1 MRMMVRKLSFILLIF
16 ANLICMIG
24 SSQSSSQQQ
33 NIHVLRLKPHADLK
47 QSIAEFA
54 KANKIKAGAIV
65 TCVGSLEQYNLR
77 FANQQHG
84 TKSTGHFEVLSL
96 SGTFS
101 DSAMHLHLSVADSTG
116 KTIGGHLLDENLVYT
131 TIELV
136 VADLTDLEFT
146 RETDSTYGFQELVIK
161 KKSKKP

>member
-1 MRMMVRKLSFILLIF
+1 MTARRVFLFIF
-16 ANLICMIG
+16 ANLVCMIG
-24 SSQSSSQQQ
+24 SAQVTSQQQ
-33 NIHVLRLKPHADLK
+33 NMYVLRLKPHADLK

-54 KANKIKAGAIV
+54 KANSIKAGVIV

-77 FANQQHG
+77 FANQPDG
-84 TKSTGHFEVLSL
+84 SKATGHFEVLSL

-101 DSAMHLHLSVADSTG
+101 DSGLHLHLSVADSLG

-136 VADLTDLEFT
+136 VADLSDLEFT
-146 RETDSTYGFQELVIK
+146 REVDSAYGYPELAIKRK
-161 KKSKKP
+161 KKKP

>member
-1 MRMMVRKLSFILLIF
+1 
-16 ANLICMIG
+16 MIG
-24 SSQSSSQQQ
+24 SAQSASQQQ
-33 NIHVLRLKPHADLK
+33 NMYVLRLKPHADLK
-47 QSIAEFA
+47 QSIFEFA

-77 FANQQHG
+77 FANQQNG
-84 TKSTGHFEVLSL
+84 TKATGHFEVLSL

-101 DSAMHLHLSVADSTG
+101 DSSMHLHLSVADSTG

-136 VADLTDLEFT
+136 IADLTDLEFT
-146 RETDSTYGFQELVIK
+146 RETDSTYGYQELVIK
-161 KKSKKP
+161 KKPEKP